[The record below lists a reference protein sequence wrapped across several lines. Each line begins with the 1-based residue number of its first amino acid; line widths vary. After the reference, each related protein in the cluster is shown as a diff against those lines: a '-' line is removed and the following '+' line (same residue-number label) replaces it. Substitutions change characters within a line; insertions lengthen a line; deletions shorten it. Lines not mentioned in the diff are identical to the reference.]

1 MARAGYDPRAARDLW
16 VRMGEASA
24 KLGRSTPEW
33 MSTHP
38 ANASRIRDI
47 EAMLPEALAIYKPR

>member
-1 MARAGYDPRAARDLW
+1 MA
-16 VRMGEASA
+16 EASA
-24 KLGRSTPEW
+24 KMGRSTPEW

-38 ANASRIRDI
+38 SNASRIRDI

>member
-1 MARAGYDPRAARDLW
+1 PRAARDLW
-16 VRMGEASA
+16 VRMADASS
-24 KLGRSTPEW
+24 KMCRSTPEW

-38 ANASRIRDI
+38 SNASRIRDI